1 MACWPDARLFKR
13 FDIPGNMLTPPPL
26 ALAPEAS
33 CGVRRYSGE
42 YLSHDH
48 DWAQI
53 MFALQGRMELE
64 VGGRCTFAD
73 TSCGVIIPAGVA
85 HGFMAPSDVRM
96 LVIDA
101 PAQLGMERLRRFAVT
116 AACKGLGSATDVTRQ
131 LALILDAPGIL
142 MRRGLDLARLDTAL
156 DQAMHESWN
165 TSRMAALFFLSPQRF
180 HARLIEL
187 TGLPPQAYLR
197 ARRLDAAQR
206 ALRAGSLLE
215 ATALQVGY
223 RSASALSFALRRDR
237 QSGARRLRQL

>member
-1 MACWPDARLFKR
+1 MRSDRPADMP
-13 FDIPGNMLTPPPL
+13 MTPFT
-26 ALAPEAS
+26 LAPEAA

-53 MFALQGRMELE
+53 LFALHGRMELE

-73 TSCGVIIPAGVA
+73 SSCGVIIPAGVA
-85 HGFMAPSDVRM
+85 HGFMAPRAVRM
-96 LVIDA
+96 LVMDV
-101 PAQLGMERLRRFAVT
+101 PAQPGMERVRRFVVT
-116 AACKGLGSATDVTRQ
+116 AACRSLNNAADAAWQ
-131 LALILDAPGIL
+131 LAQILEAPGIL
-142 MRRGLDLARLDTAL
+142 MRRELDLLRLDTAL
-156 DQAMHESWN
+156 DQAMHESWS

-206 ALRAGSLLE
+206 ALRAGSALE

-237 QSGARRLRQL
+237 QWGVRPLRQP

>member
-1 MACWPDARLFKR
+1 
-13 FDIPGNMLTPPPL
+13 MLTPFP
-26 ALAPEAS
+26 LAPEAS

-48 DWAQI
+48 DWVQI

-85 HGFMAPSDVRM
+85 HGFMAARDVRM

-101 PAQLGMERLRRFAVT
+101 PAQLGMERVRRFAVT
-116 AACKGLGSATDVTRQ
+116 AACRSVSDATDAARQ
-131 LALILDAPGIL
+131 LALILEAPGIL
-142 MRRGLDLARLDTAL
+142 SRRGLDLARLNTAL
-156 DQAMHESWN
+156 DQAMHESWS

-187 TGLPPQAYLR
+187 TGLPPQVYLR
-197 ARRLDAAQR
+197 ARLLDAAQC
-206 ALRAGSLLE
+206 ALSAGLLLE

-223 RSASALSFALRRDR
+223 RSGSALSFALRRDR
-237 QSGARRLRQL
+237 QSGARRSRQL